1 MTLYSPTLKV
11 TKLTVFRGENT
22 VYSEAFHSGLN
33 IVSGENSSGKSSI
46 MDFLFFGLG
55 GDLSEHQWRETSL
68 LCDRVVIGVKC
79 NGHDL
84 TLSREIEP
92 KKMRPME
99 IFFGDHDNAL
109 MAPRSE
115 WQKYPY
121 SRGGGK
127 SDKESFSQVLF
138 RLLGLPEVRIDEQN
152 VKITMHQILR
162 LLYSDQLTSVERI
175 FRQQQ
180 PDDAITRSTV
190 ADILL
195 GAYSDSFYSSTLRL
209 KDAQDE
215 LAAVNVRLRTTRE
228 RYQIDGRPLTEEWMN
243 AEISKLNTEIDEIS
257 SQIKKI
263 EDQMFSDQFD
273 DRLTLNDQKATY
285 EKVVR
290 LQAEIGTLSEELD
303 AIDMEASEA
312 REFIRAMERKVSDL
326 TNAKAV
332 VEEFEYLN
340 FDMCPACMGLV
351 EDHQIEGG
359 CSLCKQPFNKDDVI
373 DRSAKML
380 NEAIRQRDRSLS
392 IQKERIEQSTRLQ
405 AEIEAKKLLWEDA
418 SRYYSISL
426 RSPTTEL
433 RAQLRN
439 LNRESGYKHRQLEE
453 ISSKKSI
460 IEELRLL
467 EQTRDKLQR
476 EINDLGSI
484 IESER
489 QRNVARKSYARGFIE
504 KIILSFLKEDLDR
517 QSTFKFAEKVEFD
530 FEGDRLSVN
539 EESFFSASSMVYL
552 RNSFLAA
559 FHFAA
564 AEDPG
569 FGHPRLLLMD
579 TIEDKGMEQ
588 ERSKHFQRLLAARA
602 EAAKAE
608 HQLIIATSMIAE
620 ELDDPRYVVGEH
632 YTHENRTL
640 KIKSRR

>member
-1 MTLYSPTLKV
+1 MTLYKPTLKIS
-11 TKLTVFRGENT
+11 KLTVFRGETT

-33 IVSGENSSGKSSI
+33 IISGENSSGKSSI

-68 LCDRVVIGVKC
+68 LCDRVVIGVEC
-79 NGHDL
+79 NGHAI
-84 TLSREIEP
+84 TLLREIEP

-109 MAPRSE
+109 KAPRSE
-115 WQKYPY
+115 WKKYPY
-121 SRGGGK
+121 SRGGAK

-138 RLLGLPEVRIDEQN
+138 RLLGLPEVRIEEQN

-180 PDDAITRSTV
+180 PDDAITRTTV

-215 LAAVNVRLRTTRE
+215 LAAVNTKLRATKD
-228 RYQIDGRPLTEEWMN
+228 RYQIDGRPLTEAWMV
-243 AEISKLNTEIDEIS
+243 AEINKLNTEIDEIS
-257 SQIKKI
+257 SQIQLI

-273 DRLTLNDQKATY
+273 DRLTLNDQKTTY

-290 LQAEIGTLSEELD
+290 LQEEIGKLSEELE
-303 AIDMEASEA
+303 ANEMEISEAS
-312 REFIRAMERKVSDL
+312 EFIRAMERKVFDL
-326 TNAKAV
+326 TNANAV

-351 EDHQIEGG
+351 EDEQIEGG
-359 CSLCKQPFNKDDVI
+359 CSLCKQSFNNDDVI
-373 DRSAKML
+373 NRSAKML
-380 NEAIRQRDRSLS
+380 NEAIRQRDRSRS
-392 IQKERIEQSTRLQ
+392 IQRERTEQSARLH
-405 AEIEAKKLLWEDA
+405 AEIEAKRLLWEDA

-433 RAQLRN
+433 RAKLRD
-439 LNRESGYKHRQLEE
+439 LNRDSGYKHRQLEE

-460 IEELRLL
+460 IEELRHL
-467 EQTRDKLQR
+467 EEVREKLQR
-476 EINDLGSI
+476 EINSLGST

-489 QRNVARKSYARGFIE
+489 KRNLARKSHARSSIE
-504 KIILSFLKEDLDR
+504 RIVLGFLKKDLDR
-517 QSTFKFAEKVEFD
+517 QSTFKSAEKVDFD

-539 EESFFSASSMVYL
+539 DESFFSASSMVYL

-588 ERSKHFQRLLAARA
+588 ERSKHFQRLLAERA
-602 EAAKAE
+602 DSVKAE

-620 ELDDPRYVVGEH
+620 ELNDPKYVVGEH

-640 KIKSRR
+640 NIHSRR

>member
-1 MTLYSPTLKV
+1 MTLYNPSLKV
-11 TKLTVFRGENT
+11 TNLTVFRGENT

-33 IVSGENSSGKSSI
+33 IISGENSSGKSSI

-55 GDLSEHQWRETSL
+55 GDLAEHQWRETSL
-68 LCDRVVIGVKC
+68 LCDRVVVGVEC
-79 NGHDL
+79 NGHDISL
-84 TLSREIEP
+84 LREIEP

-109 MAPRSE
+109 MAPRSA

-121 SRGGGK
+121 SRGGAK

-138 RLLGLPEVRIDEQN
+138 RLLGLPEVRIEEQN
-152 VKITMHQILR
+152 VKITMHQLLR

-195 GAYSDSFYSSTLRL
+195 GAYSDNFYSATLRL

-215 LAAVNVRLRTTRE
+215 LNAVNVKLRTTRD
-228 RYQIDGRPLTEEWMN
+228 RYQVDGHPLTEAWMN
-243 AEISKLNTEIDEIS
+243 AEISKLNAEIDEIS
-257 SQIKKI
+257 SQIHEI

-273 DRLTLNDQKATY
+273 DRLTLNDQKTTY
-285 EKVVR
+285 EKVVS
-290 LQAEIGTLSEELD
+290 LQAEIGKLSEELN
-303 AIDMEASEA
+303 ATEMEISEA
-312 REFIRAMERKVSDL
+312 KEFIRTMESKVADL
-326 TNAKAV
+326 TNANAV

-351 EDHQIEGG
+351 EDNQVEGG

-380 NEAIRQRDRSLS
+380 NEAIRQRDRSLA
-392 IQKERIEQSTRLQ
+392 IQKERIEQKERLQ

-433 RAQLRN
+433 RAKLRD

-453 ISSKKSI
+453 VSSKRTI
-460 IEELRLL
+460 IEELRFL
-467 EQTRDKLQR
+467 EETRDRLQR
-476 EINDLGSI
+476 EISDLGATI
-484 IESER
+484 DSEKR
-489 QRNVARKSYARGFIE
+489 KNLARKSHARSSIE
-504 KIILSFLKEDLDR
+504 QLVLDFLKKDLDR
-517 QSTFKFAEKVEFD
+517 QSTFRYAEKVDFD

-588 ERSKHFQRLLAARA
+588 ERSKHFQRLLAAKA
-602 EAAKAE
+602 EATKAQ

-620 ELDDPRYVVGEH
+620 ELDDPRYVVGHH
-632 YTHENRTL
+632 YTHEDRTL
-640 KIKSRR
+640 NIQTR